1 MGNEVEPPAFTWKRL
16 EKLDAAISW
25 RRDVE
30 NAPLANVWHL
40 ETVAELA
47 TALKA
52 LLEQRDL
59 DEQLIALLWD
69 HVPGD
74 DRLEIADV
82 IEAPGSTYP
91 DGAKRLSYVVNPAR
105 KANPRL

>member
-1 MGNEVEPPAFTWKRL
+1 MENEVEPPAFTWKRL

-47 TALKA
+47 TALKVM
-52 LLEQRDL
+52 LEQRDL

-74 DRLEIADV
+74 DRLEVAKV
-82 IEAPGSTYP
+82 IEAPGSKYP
-91 DGAKRLSYVVNPAR
+91 NGAARLAFVVDPQR
-105 KANPRL
+105 RANPQH

>member
-1 MGNEVEPPAFTWKRL
+1 MENDAAPPAFSWKRL

-30 NAPLANVWHL
+30 NASLANVWHL

-47 TALKA
+47 TALKL
-52 LLEQRDL
+52 LLEQREL
-59 DEQLIALLWD
+59 DEQLIALLWE

-74 DRLEIADV
+74 DRLEIAKV
-82 IEAPGSTYP
+82 IEAPGSRYP
-91 DGAKRLSYVVNPAR
+91 SGASRLAFVVDPSR
-105 KANPRL
+105 KSSPKQ